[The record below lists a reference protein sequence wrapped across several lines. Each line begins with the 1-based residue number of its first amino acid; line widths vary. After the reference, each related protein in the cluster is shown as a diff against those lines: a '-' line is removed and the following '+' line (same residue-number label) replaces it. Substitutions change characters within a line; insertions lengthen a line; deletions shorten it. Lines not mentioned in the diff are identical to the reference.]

1 MKKGRPAG
9 RKEGRQEGRQKGR
22 KEEEGGEGKGGRD
35 GDLHDEHGLG
45 PPREPVLDHFRVVDA
60 GRPRRFDA
68 HFHHQRPVH
77 LLVFFSKQPQQM
89 DFKAGKITTERSPSE
104 APTLDRFT
112 KKEGQVHNNRRRAVP
127 GLLANFPLAT
137 NRQICNGR
145 ANLQASG

>member
-1 MKKGRPAG
+1 MKETKEGNEG
-9 RKEGRQEGRQKGR
+9 RKASRQEGRQAGTQKGR
-22 KEEEGGEGKGGRD
+22 EEKGREGKGGR
-35 GDLHDEHGLG
+35 GADLHDEHGLG

-112 KKEGQVHNNRRRAVP
+112 TKEGQVHNNRRRAAP
-127 GLLANFPLAT
+127 GLRANFEKLWSAT
-137 NRQICNGR
+137 GCM
-145 ANLQASG
+145 SD